1 MHPKSKYKI
10 SQKKIED
17 CNFRRWLPKEDVRS
31 DLKLTI
37 YKIKTDRKS
46 SNERYKIFD
55 QKYGYYTKKNFN
67 KLL

>member
-37 YKIKTDRKS
+37 YKMRDTRFLIR
-46 SNERYKIFD
+46 NN
-55 QKYGYYTKKNFN
+55 GYYTKK
-67 KLL
+67 KL